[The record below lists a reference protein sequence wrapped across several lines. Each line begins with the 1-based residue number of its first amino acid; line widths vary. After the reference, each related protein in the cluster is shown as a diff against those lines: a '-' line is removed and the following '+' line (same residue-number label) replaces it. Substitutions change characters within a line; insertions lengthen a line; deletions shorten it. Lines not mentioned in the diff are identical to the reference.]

1 MNHLAESGSGIFLIW
16 MGSVKLKSMMGMA
29 LLAAAASVLAWSG
42 WALYRERYPS
52 WYEEVRLSDGRIITI
67 KQRRRYFPHH
77 GTTDSWVSID
87 LLELH
92 GKYVW
97 HSRLIPQGIDVY
109 DGKVYAFGIPDNLQS
124 LSFYRYPK
132 YYIVAFIWDGRD
144 FVRIPFLSMPHSI
157 RKEENLY
164 RCIPTVV
171 GLPLWSKV
179 DIKQKY
185 DIWCPARGRDNS
197 LGRNIDVPS
206 YKAAV
211 DRLAKLARWK
221 DENRSD

>member
-1 MNHLAESGSGIFLIW
+1 
-16 MGSVKLKSMMGMA
+16 
-29 LLAAAASVLAWSG
+29 
-42 WALYRERYPS
+42 
-52 WYEEVRLSDGRIITI
+52 
-67 KQRRRYFPHH
+67 
-77 GTTDSWVSID
+77 
-87 LLELH
+87 
-92 GKYVW
+92 
-97 HSRLIPQGIDVY
+97 
-109 DGKVYAFGIPDNLQS
+109 
-124 LSFYRYPK
+124 
-132 YYIVAFIWDGRD
+132 
-144 FVRIPFLSMPHSI
+144 MPHSI